1 MWIYLCIATLL
12 VAVFLVREISKR
24 RELSFRLLIAE
35 NEAKKVEGLQSELK
49 EKDNVL
55 HALHVKHQVAEEK
68 LLLLSQAQ
76 ETLKTAF
83 QSLSLDALSK
93 NNKIFLE
100 LAQTTLEKFQEGA
113 KEDLKKRQ
121 EAIGEL
127 FGPVKDTLKKLDTGM
142 RDLELERKGEKEAL
156 KEQLKALME
165 NERLLKQETSKL
177 VKALHTPAARGRW
190 GEIQL
195 KRVVELSGMLSHC
208 DFFEQQQGED
218 GEGKYR
224 PDLIVR
230 LPGGRQVIIDA
241 KAPLEAYLDAI
252 QITDEQEK
260 ENKLKEH
267 ARQVRAHVS
276 LLSKKGY
283 WERFHPTPEFVV
295 LFLPAETFF
304 STALEYDP
312 SLIEAGAMQKVIIA
326 TPTTLIALLRSVSYG
341 WKQENLSRHV
351 EELHKLG
358 KDLYKR
364 LIDMSGH
371 WSKMGRALTGAVDAY
386 NKGMGSLETRVL
398 VSARKLKEMG
408 ITQAEIEI
416 DPIETID
423 TSPRSPTMS
432 HAELVSS
439 DNET

>member
-1 MWIYLCIATLL
+1 MRFSSNW
-12 VAVFLVREISKR
+12 
-24 RELSFRLLIAE
+24 
-35 NEAKKVEGLQSELK
+35 
-49 EKDNVL
+49 
-55 HALHVKHQVAEEK
+55 
-68 LLLLSQAQ
+68 
-76 ETLKTAF
+76 
-83 QSLSLDALSK
+83 
-93 NNKIFLE
+93 
-100 LAQTTLEKFQEGA
+100 QTTLDKFQEGA

-121 EAIGEL
+121 DAIGEL
-127 FGPVKDTLKKLDTGM
+127 FTPVKETLKKLDTGI
-142 RDLELERKGEKEAL
+142 RELEIERKGSSEAL
-156 KEQLKALME
+156 KEQLRGLVE
-165 NERLLKQETSKL
+165 SERQLKQETSKL

-195 KRVVELSGMLSHC
+195 KRVVELAGMLGHC
-208 DFFEQQQGED
+208 DFFEQLQGQDE
-218 GEGKYR
+218 EGRYR

-230 LPGGRQVIIDA
+230 LPGGRQVVIDA

-260 ENKLKEH
+260 ENRLKEH

-276 LLSKKGY
+276 LLGKKGY

-326 TPTTLIALLRSVSYG
+326 TPTTLIALLRAVSYG

-351 EELHKLG
+351 EELHQLG

-364 LIDMSGH
+364 LIDMGTH
-371 WSKMGRALTGAVDAY
+371 FSKMGRSLTGAVDAY
-386 NKGMGSLETRVL
+386 NKAMGSLETRVL
-398 VSARKLKEMG
+398 VTARKLKDMG

-416 DPIETID
+416 DPIESIENY
-423 TSPRSPTMS
+423 PRTAVLSVTETTPT
-432 HAELVSS
+432 
-439 DNET
+439 